1 MKQVSAATHF
11 IHRGMVLIDTAT
23 EVITFDGTALE
34 KEVLARPYKD
44 FEEQVK
50 DFVGWFL
57 TLPE

>member
-1 MKQVSAATHF
+1 
-11 IHRGMVLIDTAT
+11 
-23 EVITFDGTALE
+23 VITFDGTALE

-57 TLPE
+57 TLSE